1 MKNKLITLLGPTLV
15 IAAVLLYF
23 AMPKSDPEIE
33 QATESA
39 QIESEKEKS
48 DYLDNSQNLKDT
60 ETALTP
66 VEKAGEPSNV
76 EKGGKG
82 NPLAWDRNF
91 EELLDLSGV
100 EKQIKNFDELLKKQ
114 LDFDMGSKD
123 GPAWT
128 KIMAKHFKSKFI
140 LAEIRKEFKNI
151 PADELK
157 GMVESF
163 NDPLMKKVSKLEE
176 LATASEAQE
185 QFEEFSSDYDNQP
198 PNPEREQLIKS
209 IDQLSGSTENTVSMV
224 MAMMKGAQVG
234 QNAELPQSEKI
245 PPEEIEEAM
254 KEIRPQIK
262 EMMAV
267 SMQKTQAFA
276 YKDLPNEELR
286 ELAERLK
293 EKNVKKYQDLINKG
307 ITRAFSNMG
316 ENLGKDMAKLPPEE
330 EEEEEKKEEK
340 NE

>member
-1 MKNKLITLLGPTLV
+1 MKNKLIAILGPVLV
-15 IAAVLLYF
+15 VALALLYF
-23 AMPKSDPEIE
+23 AMPKSNPELE
-33 QATESA
+33 EATEST
-39 QIESEKEKS
+39 QLDIQTERNNPLEKNQDPQDSKKTLSPTKKVGSPS
-48 DYLDNSQNLKDT
+48 DSG
-60 ETALTP
+60 
-66 VEKAGEPSNV
+66 KAD
-76 EKGGKG
+76 KA

-114 LDFDMGSKD
+114 LDFDMGPKD

-140 LAEIRKEFKNI
+140 LAEIRKEFKNV
-151 PADELK
+151 PTDQLK
-157 GMVESF
+157 EMVESF

-198 PNPEREQLIKS
+198 PNEERELLIKN

-224 MAMMKGAQVG
+224 MAMMKGAQIG

-245 PPEEIEEAM
+245 SPQEIEEAM

-276 YKDLPNEELR
+276 YKDLPNEDLK
-286 ELAERLK
+286 ELAEKLR

-330 EEEEEKKEEK
+330 EEEK

>member
-1 MKNKLITLLGPTLV
+1 MKNKLITLLGPVL
-15 IAAVLLYF
+15 IIGAVLLYF
-23 AMPKSDPEIE
+23 AMPKQDPEIE
-33 QATESA
+33 QGTQIA
-39 QIESEKEKS
+39 QMGNEKEKS
-48 DYLDNSQNLKDT
+48 DPLEKNQGFKDT
-60 ETALTP
+60 ETPLASNI
-66 VEKAGEPSNV
+66 EAGKPS
-76 EKGGKG
+76 EAQKDGKS

-114 LDFDMGSKD
+114 LDFDMGSQD

-151 PADELK
+151 PPDELK
-157 GMVESF
+157 SMVESF

-198 PNPEREQLIKS
+198 PNAEREKLIKS

-245 PPEEIEEAM
+245 PPEEIDEAM
-254 KEIRPQIK
+254 QEIRPQIK

-276 YKDLPNEELR
+276 YKDLPNEELQ
-286 ELAERLK
+286 ELAEKLR
-293 EKNVKKYQDLINKG
+293 EKNVKKYQGLINKG
-307 ITRAFSNMG
+307 ITRAFRNMG

-330 EEEEEKKEEK
+330 EEAEK

>member
-1 MKNKLITLLGPTLV
+1 MKNKLITLLGPILV
-15 IAAVLLYF
+15 MALVLLYF
-23 AMPKSDPEIE
+23 AMPKKGTEVE
-33 QATESA
+33 QMTEGTQDEA
-39 QIESEKEKS
+39 QIEKQNPLEESQNTQDKKASMTAAEKEVKS
-48 DYLDNSQNLKDT
+48 S
-60 ETALTP
+60 ET
-66 VEKAGEPSNV
+66 
-76 EKGGKG
+76 EKGDKG
-82 NPLAWDRNF
+82 NPLAWDRSF

-157 GMVESF
+157 EMVESF

-185 QFEEFSSDYDNQP
+185 QFEEFSDDYDKQP
-198 PNPEREQLIKS
+198 PNEERERLIKS
-209 IDQLSGSTENTVSMV
+209 IDQLSGSTENTVNMV

-234 QNAELPQSEKI
+234 QNAELPQSERI
-245 PPEEIEEAM
+245 PPQEIDEAM
-254 KEIRPQIK
+254 KEIKPQIK

-276 YKDLPNEELR
+276 YKDLPNEELKD
-286 ELAERLK
+286 LAEKLR
-293 EKNVKKYQDLINKG
+293 EKNVKKYQNLINKG

-316 ENLGKDMAKLPPEE
+316 ENLGKDMAKLPIPE
-330 EEEEEKKEEK
+330 EEK

>member
-1 MKNKLITLLGPTLV
+1 MKNKLIALLGPALV

-23 AMPKSDPEIE
+23 AMPKSDPEAE
-33 QATESA
+33 QASENA
-39 QIESEKEKS
+39 QIENEKDKSVPLEKS
-48 DYLDNSQNLKDT
+48 LNLKGT

-66 VEKAGEPSNV
+66 IKKTGKPSEVEKD
-76 EKGGKG
+76 GKG
-82 NPLAWDRNF
+82 NPLAWDRSF

-114 LDFDMGSKD
+114 LDFDMGPKD

-185 QFEEFSSDYDNQP
+185 QFEEFSSDYDNQT
-198 PNPEREQLIKS
+198 S
-209 IDQLSGSTENTVSMV
+209 
-224 MAMMKGAQVG
+224 
-234 QNAELPQSEKI
+234 
-245 PPEEIEEAM
+245 
-254 KEIRPQIK
+254 
-262 EMMAV
+262 
-267 SMQKTQAFA
+267 
-276 YKDLPNEELR
+276 
-286 ELAERLK
+286 
-293 EKNVKKYQDLINKG
+293 
-307 ITRAFSNMG
+307 
-316 ENLGKDMAKLPPEE
+316 
-330 EEEEEKKEEK
+330 
-340 NE
+340 

>member
-1 MKNKLITLLGPTLV
+1 MEKNQG
-15 IAAVLLYF
+15 
-23 AMPKSDPEIE
+23 
-33 QATESA
+33 
-39 QIESEKEKS
+39 
-48 DYLDNSQNLKDT
+48 LKDT
-60 ETALTP
+60 ETPLASNI
-66 VEKAGEPSNV
+66 EAGKPS
-76 EKGGKG
+76 EAQKDGKS

-114 LDFDMGSKD
+114 LDFDMGSQD

-151 PADELK
+151 PPDELK
-157 GMVESF
+157 SMVESF

-198 PNPEREQLIKS
+198 PNAEREKLIKS

-245 PPEEIEEAM
+245 PPEFHESSLIHPKDALHATL
-254 KEIRPQIK
+254 PFDATLSATQP
-262 EMMAV
+262 
-267 SMQKTQAFA
+267 SMCS
-276 YKDLPNEELR
+276 
-286 ELAERLK
+286 LAQG
-293 EKNVKKYQDLINKG
+293 V
-307 ITRAFSNMG
+307 RAQRGTNFYCASSTF
-316 ENLGKDMAKLPPEE
+316 
-330 EEEEEKKEEK
+330 
-340 NE
+340 